1 MLDFIFQLKKRIFKM
16 IKRLFLGTTE
26 VNFINV
32 GKTFYKFFIVEVILF
47 VSVITLSLF
56 GLLNVNLSVD
66 FTGGTTY
73 QLDAEYTDTD
83 IEEVMSSNLLDVSR
97 YQTFDNSNSIIF
109 RATENTQ
116 EKETEFLFYLS
127 NKFQVPDEEIDFQ
140 RVGPTFGEE
149 ITEKGLQALIIF
161 LSLVVL
167 LISYRYEF
175 KYSLIALVALT
186 HDLLLVFC
194 IYVLLGL
201 EITPSTVIALLTIL
215 GYSLYDTVILF
226 DKLKD
231 SIKTSKFSY
240 LSVESLNKTFN
251 EVLMR
256 SLNTSI
262 TSAIPIASILFLG
275 NYLGLSGT
283 LTDFA
288 LPLFIGILSGT
299 YSSIFVTVPFLS
311 KIINN

>member
-1 MLDFIFQLKKRIFKM
+1 M
-16 IKRLFLGTTE
+16 IKKLFIGSTDIDFLK
-26 VNFINV
+26 V
-32 GKTFYKFFIVEVILF
+32 GKLFYKIFIVEVIIF
-47 VSVITLSLF
+47 ITIGVLSLT
-56 GLLNVNLSVD
+56 GIMNVNLSVD

-73 QLDAEYTDTD
+73 QFEASYTDSD
-83 IEEVMSSNLLDVSR
+83 IDQVMKSEILDVSR
-97 YQTFDNSNSIIF
+97 YQTFENSDSIIF
-109 RATENTQ
+109 RATENSQ
-116 EKETEFLFYLS
+116 DKETEFLFYLS
-127 NKFQVPDEEIDFQ
+127 NKFNIPDENIDFQ
-140 RVGPTFGEE
+140 RVGPTFGDE
-149 ITEKGLQALIIF
+149 ITTKGIQALLIF
-161 LSLVVL
+161 LTLVVL

-175 KYSLIALVALT
+175 KYSLIALIALT
-186 HDLLLVFC
+186 HDLLLVFS
-194 IYVLLGL
+194 IYVLAGL

-226 DKLKD
+226 DKLND

-240 LSVESLNKTFN
+240 LSVDSLNKTFN

-283 LTDFA
+283 LSDFA

-311 KIINN
+311 KIINK

>member
-1 MLDFIFQLKKRIFKM
+1 MIKKLFIGSTNIDFLKVGKLFYRIFIIEAVIFIAVFIF
-16 IKRLFLGTTE
+16 
-26 VNFINV
+26 
-32 GKTFYKFFIVEVILF
+32 
-47 VSVITLSLF
+47 SLT
-56 GLLNVNLSVD
+56 GILNVNLSVD

-73 QLDAEYTDTD
+73 QFEANYDGTD
-83 IEEVMSSNLLDVSR
+83 IDDVMASTILDVSR
-97 YQTFDNSNSIIF
+97 YQTFENSNSLIF

-116 EKETEFLFYLS
+116 DKETEFLFYLS
-127 NKFQVPDEEIDFQ
+127 NKFDIPDADIDFQ
-140 RVGPTFGEE
+140 RVGPTFGNE
-149 ITEKGLQALIIF
+149 ITTKGIQALIIF
-161 LSLVVL
+161 LTLVVL

-175 KYSLIALVALT
+175 KYSLIALIALT
-186 HDLLLVFC
+186 HDLLLVFS

-226 DKLKD
+226 DKLND
-231 SIKTSKFSY
+231 SIKSSKYSY
-240 LSVESLNKTFN
+240 LSEGSLNKTFN

-283 LTDFA
+283 LSDFA

-299 YSSIFVTVPFLS
+299 YSSIFVTVPFLA
-311 KIINN
+311 KIINK

>member
-1 MLDFIFQLKKRIFKM
+1 M

-231 SIKTSKFSY
+231 SIKTSRFSY

>member
-1 MLDFIFQLKKRIFKM
+1 MIKKLFIGSTDIDFLKVGKFFYRIFIIEALIFIAVFIF
-16 IKRLFLGTTE
+16 
-26 VNFINV
+26 
-32 GKTFYKFFIVEVILF
+32 
-47 VSVITLSLF
+47 SLT
-56 GLLNVNLSVD
+56 GILNVNLSVD

-73 QLDAEYTDTD
+73 QFDANYDDTD
-83 IEEVMSSNLLDVSR
+83 IDEVMASTILDVSR
-97 YQTFDNSNSIIF
+97 YQTFENSNSLIF

-116 EKETEFLFYLS
+116 DKETEFLFYLS
-127 NKFQVPDEEIDFQ
+127 NKFDIPDADIDFQ
-140 RVGPTFGEE
+140 RVGPTFGDE
-149 ITEKGLQALIIF
+149 ITTKGLQALIIF
-161 LSLVVL
+161 LTLVVL

-175 KYSLIALVALT
+175 KYSLIALIALT
-186 HDLLLVFC
+186 HDLLLVFS

-226 DKLKD
+226 DKLND
-231 SIKTSKFSY
+231 SIKSSKYSY
-240 LSVESLNKTFN
+240 LTDGSLNKTFN

-283 LTDFA
+283 LSDFA

-299 YSSIFVTVPFLS
+299 YSSIFVTVPFLA
-311 KIINN
+311 KIINK

>member
-1 MLDFIFQLKKRIFKM
+1 MIKKLFIGSTDIDFLKVGKLFYRIFIIEALIFIAVFIF
-16 IKRLFLGTTE
+16 
-26 VNFINV
+26 
-32 GKTFYKFFIVEVILF
+32 
-47 VSVITLSLF
+47 SLT
-56 GLLNVNLSVD
+56 GILNVNLSVD

-73 QLDAEYTDTD
+73 QFEANYDNTD
-83 IEEVMSSNLLDVSR
+83 IDEVMASSILDVSR
-97 YQTFDNSNSIIF
+97 YQTFENSNSLIF

-116 EKETEFLFYLS
+116 DKETEFLFYLS
-127 NKFQVPDEEIDFQ
+127 NKFDIPDADIDFQ
-140 RVGPTFGEE
+140 RVGPTFGDE
-149 ITEKGLQALIIF
+149 ITTKGIQALIIF

-175 KYSLIALVALT
+175 KYSLIALIALT
-186 HDLLLVFC
+186 HDLLLVFS

-226 DKLKD
+226 DKLND
-231 SIKTSKFSY
+231 SIKSSKYSY
-240 LSVESLNKTFN
+240 LTDGSLNKTFN

-283 LTDFA
+283 LSDFA

-299 YSSIFVTVPFLS
+299 YSSIFVTVPFLA
-311 KIINN
+311 KIINK

>member
-1 MLDFIFQLKKRIFKM
+1 M

-47 VSVITLSLF
+47 VSVITLSLL
-56 GLLNVNLSVD
+56 GVLNVNLSVD
-66 FTGGTTY
+66 FTGCTTY

-83 IEEVMSSNLLDVSR
+83 IEEVMNSNLLDVSR

-127 NKFQVPDEEIDFQ
+127 NKFEVPDEEIDFQ